1 MNKKTSLF
9 CAFAFLAAALNAF
22 DFAPAPLADK
32 AGETLANIK
41 AAQTKTPSYLLEPIY
56 FTVSQSSSAAAQTPA
71 ECYAVVLNYKWLL
84 TYQSCVNPSAKKG
97 GDKFTINFNGAKYS
111 AVFSGNKEALDYDT
125 DSQTG
130 AVVLNMRKIV
140 ITKQG
145 GAITF
150 ADFIAKNNGG
160 RFAKKS
166 NYATILLMSVTAKEL
181 NDYYFKRAINNG
193 TFSSPSVK
201 TPFKIKSMDGFNL
214 SADTDDTN
222 SLQGEPLYMIYKT
235 GNKIMVGVN
244 AAKNGEPRKY
254 VIFGVGMTRMMHFT
268 MWNTAAGM
276 IIVSDLADII
286 LPFPPSM

>member
-1 MNKKTSLF
+1 
-9 CAFAFLAAALNAF
+9 LN
-22 DFAPAPLADK
+22 L
-32 AGETLANIK
+32 
-41 AAQTKTPSYLLEPIY
+41 
-56 FTVSQSSSAAAQTPA
+56 
-71 ECYAVVLNYKWLL
+71 LL
-84 TYQSCVNPSAKKG
+84 TFNLTILLFNRNNYHTFFSL
-97 GDKFTINFNGAKYS
+97 FTINFNGAKYS

-193 TFSSPSVK
+193 TFSRR
-201 TPFKIKSMDGFNL
+201 N
-214 SADTDDTN
+214 
-222 SLQGEPLYMIYKT
+222 
-235 GNKIMVGVN
+235 
-244 AAKNGEPRKY
+244 
-254 VIFGVGMTRMMHFT
+254 
-268 MWNTAAGM
+268 
-276 IIVSDLADII
+276 
-286 LPFPPSM
+286 

>member
-1 MNKKTSLF
+1 MNKKTCLF

-32 AGETLANIK
+32 AGETIANIK

-56 FTVSQSSSAAAQTPA
+56 FTVSQSSATSENSA
-71 ECYAVVLNYKWLL
+71 ECYAVVLNSKWLL
-84 TYQSCVNPSAKKG
+84 TYQSCVNPAVKKG
-97 GDKFTINFNGAKYS
+97 ERFVINFGGAKYQ
-111 AVFSGNKEALDYDT
+111 AVFSATQKDVDYDT
-125 DSQTG
+125 DAQTG

-140 ITKQG
+140 IAKQG

-150 ADFIAKNNGG
+150 ADFIAKNDGG

-181 NDYYFKRAINNG
+181 KDYYFKKAINEG

-201 TPFKIKSMDGFNL
+201 TPFKIKAMDGFNL

-235 GNKIMVGVN
+235 GNKIMIGVN

-254 VIFGVGMTRMMHFT
+254 IIFGVGMTRMMHFT

-276 IIVSDLADII
+276 IIVSDLADIV

>member
-1 MNKKTSLF
+1 MNKKTCLF
-9 CAFAFLAAALNAF
+9 FAFAFLAAALNAF
-22 DFAPAPLADK
+22 DFAPAPLAEQ
-32 AGETLANIK
+32 AGEKLANIK

-56 FTVSQSSSAAAQTPA
+56 FTVSQSASSSD
-71 ECYAVVLNYKWLL
+71 CYAVVLNSKWLL

-145 GAITF
+145 GAVTF
-150 ADFIAKNNGG
+150 ADFIAKNDGG

-193 TFSSPSVK
+193 IFSTPSVK
-201 TPFKIKSMDGFNL
+201 TPFKIKAMDGFNV
-214 SADTDDTN
+214 SVDTDDAN

-235 GNKIMVGVN
+235 GNKIMVGLN
-244 AAKNGEPRKY
+244 AAKNGEPRRY
-254 VIFGVGMTRMMHFT
+254 IIFGVGMTRMMHFT

-276 IIVSDLADII
+276 MIVSDLADIV